1 MSWVA
6 AITLIP
12 ILSSGIY
19 LLGGGSKYPNWFKRT
34 LVLGGFIVF
43 FLLLVY
49 TGISLMNGVGTKTIS

>member
-1 MSWVA
+1 IA
-6 AITLIP
+6 TITLIP

-34 LVLGGFIVF
+34 LVLGGIVAF

-49 TGISLMNGVGTKTIS
+49 TGISLMNGIGTKTIG